1 MSWAGLS
8 LVTDLELGQL
18 EPQAVHVDAPWGH
31 TAWGDQRAEAKRDL
45 KIWLEMDFPEV
56 VGVADR
62 VLDRW
67 APDYAFGYTAAA
79 YADVTSAA
87 SDDTVDDLAL
97 AAIFTTAATDR
108 LYIGAA
114 WGFDG
119 LAAVLTGTRNAVAS
133 VLTVKYSGPAGW
145 TTLTATDGTASTGG
159 ATFAQSG
166 RITWTQPTDW
176 QRQRLNG
183 TGDEYFWI
191 ELSVS
196 VALTAG
202 VTATQMLGIRPPDG
216 LKRCAAYLTLGH
228 IYNGLAAA
236 SPGEERWRMQ
246 SDRYFAMAKDLYVG
260 LKAKAGLWID
270 LDTSGTVGQAETVHQ
285 KGGHVF
291 YRA

>member
-8 LVTDLELGQL
+8 LVSDLELGQL
-18 EPQAVHVDAPWGH
+18 EPEATKASAPWGR
-31 TAWGDQRAEAKRDL
+31 TDWADQRAEAKRDL

-56 VGVADR
+56 IGVADR
-62 VLDRW
+62 VLDTW
-67 APDYAFGYTAAA
+67 VPDWVFAYTGGTYTDRTPQSRDDALV
-79 YADVTSAA
+79 DV
-87 SDDTVDDLAL
+87 AL
-97 AAIFTTAATDR
+97 ATIFTTPASDR
-108 LYIGAA
+108 IYLGCA
-114 WGFDG
+114 WAFEGISA
-119 LAAVLTGTRNAVAS
+119 LLTGTRNAATS

-145 TTLTATDGTASTGG
+145 TTLTANDGTAVSG

-166 RITWTQPTDW
+166 RILWEQPTDW

-183 TGDEYFWI
+183 TGDEFFWI

-196 VALTAG
+196 AALTSG
-202 VTATQMLGIRPPDG
+202 VTATQLLGIRPPDG
-216 LKRCAAYLTLGH
+216 LKRCAAYLSLGH

-236 SPGEERWRMQ
+236 SPNEDRWRAQ

-270 LDTSGTVGQAETVHQ
+270 LDQSQTITQPESNPP

>member
-1 MSWAGLS
+1 MSWAALS
-8 LVTDLELGQL
+8 LVTDQELGQL
-18 EPQAVHVDAPWGH
+18 EPQAVHVDAPWGS
-31 TAWGDQRAEAKRDL
+31 TSWPDQRAEAKRDL

-56 VGVADR
+56 PGVADR

-67 APDYAFGYTAAA
+67 APDYVFGYTAAA
-79 YADVTSAA
+79 YTDITSAA
-87 SDDTVDDLAL
+87 SDDTVDDVAL
-97 AAIFTTAATDR
+97 KTIFTTAATDK
-108 LYIGAA
+108 LYVGAA
-114 WGFDG
+114 WGFEG
-119 LAAVLTGTRNAVAS
+119 IAAVLTGTRNAVAS

-145 TTLTATDGTASTGG
+145 ATLTASDGTAVSG
-159 ATFAQSG
+159 ATFGQSG
-166 RITWTQPTDW
+166 RIIWTQPTDW

-202 VTATQMLGIRPPDG
+202 VTASQLLGIRPPDG

-270 LDTSGTVGQAETVHQ
+270 LNTSGAVSEAEASPQ